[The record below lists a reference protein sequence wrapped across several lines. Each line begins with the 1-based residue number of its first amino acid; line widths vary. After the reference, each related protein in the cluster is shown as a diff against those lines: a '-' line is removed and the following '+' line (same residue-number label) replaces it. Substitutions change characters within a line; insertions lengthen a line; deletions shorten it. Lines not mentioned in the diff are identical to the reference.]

1 MTPSTITVITI
12 TFTKKRK
19 NKREQIVIYIYIY
32 IYGLIRIKEISLNS
46 VRRSKTREERTF
58 ILSAINLPGKNCQG
72 N

>member
-19 NKREQIVIYIYIY
+19 NKREKIVIYIYIY
-32 IYGLIRIKEISLNS
+32 ELIRIKEISLNS
-46 VRRSKTREERTF
+46 VCRSKTREERTF
-58 ILSAINLPGKNCQG
+58 LLSAVNLPGKSCCG

>member
-1 MTPSTITVITI
+1 MTPSTIIVITI

-32 IYGLIRIKEISLNS
+32 GLIRIKEISLNS
-46 VRRSKTREERTF
+46 VHKSKTREERTF
-58 ILSAINLPGKNCQG
+58 LLSTVNLPGKSCRG